1 MQEID
6 VALHLALERAGNNM
20 AAKMAMM
27 AITTSNSIKVKPD
40 LPGGCRSPFEP
51 RVFAFMKLFLILA
64 STNHC
69 VLSIRFFSPM
79 SRRQAKFNPGR
90 PGCRTATGQSERA
103 ERGHSCPQQLPN
115 V

>member
-27 AITTSNSIKVKPD
+27 AITTSNSIKVKPE

-51 RVFAFMKLFLILA
+51 CVFAFMKLFLILA

-69 VLSIRFFSPM
+69 VLSIRFFF
-79 SRRQAKFNPGR
+79 RQCQGVKPNSIRAGR
-90 PGCRTATGQSERA
+90 AGEPYFLLVRE
-103 ERGHSCPQQLPN
+103 
-115 V
+115 

>member
-27 AITTSNSIKVKPD
+27 AITTSNSIKVKPE

-51 RVFAFMKLFLILA
+51 CVFAFMKLFLILA

-69 VLSIRFFSPM
+69 VLSIRFFFANVKAS
-79 SRRQAKFNPGR
+79 SQI
-90 PGCRTATGQSERA
+90 QSGPA
-103 ERGHSCPQQLPN
+103 ELAELANLIFYLSGNSKSILLLM
-115 V
+115 